1 MELKLLDK
9 NGKAAKK
16 SVTVSD
22 TLFGR
27 EFNEALVHQLVVSY
41 MANARFATR
50 SQKTR
55 GTVKHTTR
63 KPYAQKGTG
72 NARSGMTSSPIWR
85 GGGRTF
91 PNSPDENFSHK
102 MNRKAY
108 RVGMRSILS
117 QLVRQDRLS
126 IVEEFKLE
134 TPKTK
139 QLVDKIKHMGYTQGV
154 LVLTDAFDQNLYLS
168 SRNLTNVMIVEA
180 QYADPVSLVQFP
192 HVVATA
198 GALKKLEE
206 MLA

>member
-22 TLFGR
+22 ALFGR
-27 EFNEALVHQLVVSY
+27 EFNEALVHQLVVAY
-41 MANARFATR
+41 MAKARVATR
-50 SQKTR
+50 SQTTR
-55 GTVKHTTR
+55 GTVKHSTR

-117 QLVRQDRLS
+117 ELVRQERLS
-126 IVEEFKLE
+126 IVEEFKVE

-139 QLVDKIKHMGYTQGV
+139 QLVDKIKDMGYIKGV
-154 LVLTDAFDQNLYLS
+154 LVLTDAFDENLYLS
-168 SRNLTNVMIVEA
+168 SRNLTNVMVLEA

-192 HVVATA
+192 NVVATA

>member
-9 NGKAAKK
+9 NGKSAKK

-22 TLFGR
+22 ATFGR
-27 EFNEALVHQLVVSY
+27 EFNEALVHQLVVAY
-41 MANARFATR
+41 MANARVATR

-55 GTVKHTTR
+55 GTVKHSTR

-108 RVGMRSILS
+108 RGI
-117 QLVRQDRLS
+117 
-126 IVEEFKLE
+126 
-134 TPKTK
+134 
-139 QLVDKIKHMGYTQGV
+139 
-154 LVLTDAFDQNLYLS
+154 
-168 SRNLTNVMIVEA
+168 NV
-180 QYADPVSLVQFP
+180 
-192 HVVATA
+192 
-198 GALKKLEE
+198 
-206 MLA
+206 